1 MSARRRPS
9 LVAVVVLTVTW
20 VLLWERISLF
30 IVLTGVLLALLVFL
44 VFPLPAIERSGR
56 VRPVALARL
65 VGRLAQDL
73 VVSSVRVVALSFA
86 RHTPQSAIVRVR
98 LRSRSDL
105 ILTMTSELVS
115 LVPGSLVVEVRRA
128 ESTLYIHALDTT
140 DPEKLRRAAQD
151 VLDSEERVLRAF
163 GTDED
168 VAALD
173 AEIAEDP
180 GAGVGR
186 R

>member
-1 MSARRRPS
+1 VSARRRPS

-44 VFPLPAIERSGR
+44 VFPLPPIERVGR
-56 VRPVALARL
+56 VRPAALARL
-65 VGRLAQDL
+65 VGRLARDL

-173 AEIAEDP
+173 AEIAGDP